1 MYGLLIEY
9 SINAQGSMQQA
20 LQLVEQMMDR
30 HLSPGQHLGPDVLA
44 AVQQV
49 SGRPATCPAP
59 LGSTSLMQIH
69 TGCVGLALDTT
80 AAACFVSRPQTH
92 GGRCVQIVQAL
103 GSTSGVLQQLVG
115 LQEAGTAASSQQ
127 QGPQDGPDDLPWIRD
142 ELADMREDS

>member
-9 SINAQGSMQQA
+9 SINAQGNMQQA

-30 HLSPGQHLGPDVLA
+30 HLSLGQHLGRDVFA

-49 SGRPATCPAP
+49 SWRPAACPAP
-59 LGSTSLMQIH
+59 LGSTSPMQIR

-80 AAACFVSRPQTH
+80 AAACLSISHKH
-92 GGRCVQIVQAL
+92 GGWCVQIVQAL
-103 GSTSGVLQQLVG
+103 GSAGVELQQLVG
-115 LQEAGTAASSQQ
+115 AQEAGTASSLQQ
-127 QGPQDGPDDLPWIRD
+127 QGAQDGPDDLPWIRD